1 MTTLELDQALSVAQ
15 LARCCAEEM
24 ARFQRREPHDPRYCY
39 ELFRCALVQRDEE
52 AWAAVYNQY
61 RRLVNHWLGHVPGD
75 LEALVN
81 QAFTRFWRALSP
93 DRFSGFPSL
102 DAILAY
108 LKRCAQGVAIDA
120 RRQEERRQAKEA
132 AFLQMRQV
140 AAERGAGSSM
150 VQALDRI
157 VSEQLYEYVTGR
169 LDGTQESVVFR
180 ASFEW
185 GLGPAEIAERWADV
199 FTCAREV
206 SRVKERILRRL
217 RRDRGL
223 TELLGMESAD
233 GVEGEGP

>member
-1 MTTLELDQALSVAQ
+1 MTTLGLDQALSVAQ
-15 LARCCAEEM
+15 LARRCAEEM
-24 ARFQRREPHDPRYCY
+24 ARYQRREPHDSRYCY
-39 ELFRCALVQRDEE
+39 ELFRCALVQRDEG
-52 AWAAVYNQY
+52 AWAAIYGQY

-75 LEALVN
+75 LEALAN
-81 QAFTRFWRALSP
+81 QAFARFWSALP
-93 DRFSGFPSL
+93 PHRFGDFPSL
-102 DAILAY
+102 EAILAY
-108 LKRCAQGVAIDA
+108 LKRCAQGIAIDA
-120 RRQEERRQAKEA
+120 RRREERRQAREA

-140 AAERGAGSSM
+140 AAEREASSFTAR
-150 VQALDRI
+150 VLDGI

-199 FTCAREV
+199 FSCAREV

-223 TELLGMESAD
+223 IELLGMESAD